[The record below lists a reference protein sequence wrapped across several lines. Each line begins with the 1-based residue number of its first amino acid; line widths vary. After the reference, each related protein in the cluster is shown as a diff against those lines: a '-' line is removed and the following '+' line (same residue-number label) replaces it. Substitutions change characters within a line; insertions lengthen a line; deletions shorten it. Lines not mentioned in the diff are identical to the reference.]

1 VSGSAYG
8 LSVAAEGGMSE
19 LALAALRRRTVP
31 LRLVIFDCDG
41 VLVDSEPI
49 VNRVVAEEL
58 TALGWA
64 MTGEESHQRFLGLNL
79 GTMVPLIEAQLR
91 RALPAEWERDL
102 VARLI
107 LVLGQEAP
115 LMPGAAEALAATTE
129 LGLPWRIASNSSHAE
144 LHAKL
149 GRNGLAALVA
159 GRLHSHHDVAE
170 GKPAPDLFLATAAVE
185 RVAPDACVVIEDSV
199 PGVRAA
205 MAARMTCL
213 GYCPHDD
220 GAMLREAG
228 AAPFHSLY
236 DLPSLL
242 RAALEVT

>member
-1 VSGSAYG
+1 
-8 LSVAAEGGMSE
+8 MSQ
-19 LALAALRRRTVP
+19 LALQALRRRTAP

-64 MTGEESHQRFLGLNL
+64 MTAAESHQRFLGLNL
-79 GTMVPLIEAQLR
+79 GTMVPLIEAELR
-91 RALPAEWERDL
+91 RALPVDWERDL

-107 LVLGQEAP
+107 IVLGEEVP
-115 LMPGAAEALAATTE
+115 LMPGAAEALAAATQ

-149 GRNGLAALVA
+149 GRNGLATLVA
-159 GRLHSHHDVAE
+159 GRLHSHHDVAQ
-170 GKPAPDLFLATAAVE
+170 GKPAPDLFLAAAAAE
-185 RVAPDACVVIEDSV
+185 RVAPESCVVIEDSV

-213 GYCPHDD
+213 GFCPQDD
-220 GAMLREAG
+220 GATLHEAG

-236 DLPSLL
+236 DLPDLL
-242 RAALEVT
+242 RTALEATR